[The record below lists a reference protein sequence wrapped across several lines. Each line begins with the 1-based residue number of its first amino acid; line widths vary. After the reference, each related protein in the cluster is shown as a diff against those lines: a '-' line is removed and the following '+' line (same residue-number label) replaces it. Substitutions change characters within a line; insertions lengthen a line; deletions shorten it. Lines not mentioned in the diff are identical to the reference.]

1 MPLPTHIDL
10 QIVTP
15 DRLLVREQ
23 VDEVEIPGTEG
34 YFGVLPGHTPMLAS
48 LSVGEL
54 WYRKGQEKT
63 YLAIA
68 YGFAEVLPDRVT
80 ILAQLAE
87 LACGRGQKA
96 RRGPPH
102 AAQGGNRLRTGPR
115 RPDQVAGAP
124 AGCLAHAVVGSR
136 RPPADAAAAELTRV
150 DAVPHEECR
159 TGCAGGSYFDVLF
172 SAFRIWRPALT

>member
-1 MPLPTHIDL
+1 MALPTHIDL

-15 DRLLVREQ
+15 DKMLVREQ
-23 VDEVEIPGTEG
+23 VDEVEIPGSEG

-68 YGFAEVLPDRVT
+68 LGFAEVLPDRVT

-87 LACGRGQKA
+87 RAEDIDTSRAEEARRRAESRIGQQKA
-96 RRGPPH
+96 EVDYER
-102 AAQGGNRLRTGPR
+102 ART
-115 RPDQVAGAP
+115 A
-124 AGCLAHAVVGSR
+124 LMKS
-136 RPPADAAAAELTRV
+136 LTRLQV
-150 DAVPHEECR
+150 SSRAQL
-159 TGCAGGSYFDVLF
+159 AGRVGRQRMPPPQ
-172 SAFRIWRPALT
+172 A